1 MCGVFG
7 FVSHENGR
15 PDLRALE
22 RIALATETRGQHAY
36 GFVWIDGRGRV
47 KCFKQTGRIR
57 HHLGLLAMARDARML
72 VGHCRYAT
80 QGDPADNIN
89 NHPHPADG
97 GWIVHNGVI
106 RDYAGLVER
115 FDLHPVS
122 DCDSEVL
129 GLLVEA
135 VRGSVFDRCRAAV
148 RAAAPAGEPG
158 TLFGAPQPL
167 VLLGLWPRPDRL
179 VAVRQGNPLHIAK
192 TKHGYY
198 LASLADG
205 LPGVVKEV
213 ADDSALELTGKGITH
228 VSF

>member
-1 MCGVFG
+1 
-7 FVSHENGR
+7 
-15 PDLRALE
+15 
-22 RIALATETRGQHAY
+22 
-36 GFVWIDGRGRV
+36 
-47 KCFKQTGRIR
+47 
-57 HHLGLLAMARDARML
+57 MARDARML

-106 RDYAGLVER
+106 RDYAGLVEP

-135 VRGSVFDRCRAAV
+135 GRGSVFDRCRAAV

-179 VAVRQGNPLHIAK
+179 VAVRQGNPLHYSQVEE
-192 TKHGYY
+192 GDY
-198 LASLADG
+198 LASLPVG
-205 LPGVVKEV
+205 LPGQAK
-213 ADDSALELTGKGITH
+213 ALPSGTACLFSRKGVGH
-228 VSF
+228 AAL